1 MHSTVFGFARGFAYP
16 FRAGHLLISN
26 PKLLIYVAVPFL
38 INLVIFSLA
47 VWFGIDRFD
56 TLLASLTPDTSAWW
70 WPLVKYLLWLVA
82 VLLTA
87 LAVFF
92 LFAIVGNLVASPF
105 NDILSAK
112 VEKLLT
118 GTLPET
124 PGRGFIRD
132 SLHTLLDEVLKIAVF
147 IGGLLL
153 LLLLMLLPAVGP
165 LIYSLLSMIWT
176 ALFLV
181 VDYTSFI
188 FSRRQLS
195 FRDQR
200 LFLRQRRLAALGF
213 GLGSLCLLA
222 IPLLQFFTIPLGVIG
237 AVQFWNDQVKLDA
250 GGKDVA

>member
-1 MHSTVFGFARGFAYP
+1 MRTTVFGFARGFTYP
-16 FRAGHLLISN
+16 FRAGHLLIAH
-26 PKLLIYVAVPFL
+26 PRLLVYVAVPFL

-56 TLLASLTPDTSAWW
+56 MLLASLTPETSAWW

-92 LFAIVGNLVASPF
+92 LFAVIGNLVASPF
-105 NDILSAK
+105 NDILSGK

-118 GTLPET
+118 GTVPEAS
-124 PGRGFIRD
+124 GGFIRN

-165 LIYSLLSMIWT
+165 LLYSLLSMLWT

-188 FSRRQLS
+188 FARRNLS
-195 FRDQR
+195 FADQR
-200 LFLRQRRLAALGF
+200 RFLRKRRLAALGF
-213 GLGSLCLLA
+213 GLGALCLLA

-237 AVQFWNDQVKLDA
+237 AVQFWHDQVALDA
-250 GGKDVA
+250 GDKNVA